1 MPRIVTQPEI
11 ETELSEEIPE
21 IEHLQQDPTST
32 SAEYLSSSV
41 LVTPTAVNS
50 EFLNDTSMATVM
62 AMATGYGLNEN
73 RRFVGGL
80 QNTGF
85 TGKIILAVKPDID
98 PTVRKYLTKQGV
110 TIKFLNT
117 TECTYAIKDV
127 NLKDSHSR
135 EILSCIAP
143 YLDLKQRWSRFPRSY

>member
-1 MPRIVTQPEI
+1 
-11 ETELSEEIPE
+11 
-21 IEHLQQDPTST
+21 
-32 SAEYLSSSV
+32 
-41 LVTPTAVNS
+41 
-50 EFLNDTSMATVM
+50 MATVM

-73 RRFVGGL
+73 IRFVGGL

-135 EILSCIAP
+135 EILSCVAP
-143 YLDLKQRWSRFPRSY
+143 YPDLKQRWSRFPLLRDFLQECKECTGTVLITDFRDTFFQPDPF